1 MKTRMCTFVF
11 IRVGICSCMPMYA
24 YVCLCMPLC
33 MPMCLCVYYEDSYVF
48 IRVSI
53 CSYVVELVCM
63 RVNGWM
69 KHACVCVDLHGKTHQ
84 VTWHLKTKVVHA
96 GIQ

>member
-33 MPMCLCVYYEDSYVF
+33 MPMCLCVSYEDSCVYKGL
-48 IRVSI
+48 
-53 CSYVVELVCM
+53 YLLVC
-63 RVNGWM
+63 G
-69 KHACVCVDLHGKTHQ
+69 
-84 VTWHLKTKVVHA
+84 
-96 GIQ
+96 